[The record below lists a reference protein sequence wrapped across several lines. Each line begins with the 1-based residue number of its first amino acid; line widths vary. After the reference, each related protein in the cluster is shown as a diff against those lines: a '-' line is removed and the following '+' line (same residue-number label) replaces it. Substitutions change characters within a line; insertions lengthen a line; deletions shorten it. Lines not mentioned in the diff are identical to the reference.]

1 MRPEHLGIGDSKFL
15 INRLIQQ
22 APINTLVREFLKN
35 ADENTALAPKGRRV
49 IKIFPTIVGGVR
61 KLTFWNT
68 GIGMSAVELK
78 TATDL
83 SSSVNKMMS
92 IDGNFGIGAKG
103 SGPAGSPAGIRYP
116 PRQ

>member
-1 MRPEHLGIGDSKFL
+1 MRPFPISNGVSARRTTYPIASSYREAKTMRSEHLGIGDRTFL

-35 ADENTALAPKGRRV
+35 ADENAALAPKGRRV

-83 SSSVNKMMS
+83 
-92 IDGNFGIGAKG
+92 
-103 SGPAGSPAGIRYP
+103 
-116 PRQ
+116 